1 MTIKVSPF
9 IANYERK
16 LRMGIDI
23 RRRGKIE
30 KTMEF
35 AERIKKMQEKVRV
48 ALKRVQEEMKQQA
61 NRERKEVEV
70 WKAKDKVM
78 LSIKDL
84 IFKERLARKLVDCY
98 VRLYIIDKVVSTNT
112 VKL

>member
-1 MTIKVSPF
+1 
-9 IANYERK
+9 
-16 LRMGIDI
+16 MGIDI